1 MCLCVCVFMISSDNA
16 TATASLQ
23 NCSLLL
29 FQQDSVELF
38 RKHAEASVCAVTRWG
53 DGVDLPGQQ
62 ACETDRLETHQSAVL
77 GSQVLPWPRPSML
90 PTFLATRLLKA
101 GMVGY
106 IFCFCF
112 FFIYFFYFLT
122 FPARHWMFSSDVVC
136 CCVRLVCQ
144 AGHAYSKMG
153 RMTVKKKYR
162 KSYLST
168 PPRFRRPGGTWWQPT
183 VGFMIHFMC
192 RLTAENRDQLQNP
205 TLSNRLWA
213 AFLPRTHQLM
223 CVCIIQ

>member
-1 MCLCVCVFMISSDNA
+1 MRRWRRFTWTTSLWNRPIGNPSVSSAGISSSPWTSTEYVA
-16 TATASLQ
+16 CFFSHPTAESWHGGLYI
-23 NCSLLL
+23 LLL
-29 FQQDSVELF
+29 FLLYLF
-38 RKHAEASVCAVTRWG
+38 
-53 DGVDLPGQQ
+53 
-62 ACETDRLETHQSAVL
+62 
-77 GSQVLPWPRPSML
+77 
-90 PTFLATRLLKA
+90 
-101 GMVGY
+101 
-106 IFCFCF
+106 I
-112 FFIYFFYFLT
+112 FYFVT
-122 FPARHWMFSSDVVC
+122 IPARHWMFSSDVVC